1 MSGGTWIKPK
11 YQSVQPGAVTSTSTT
26 SNIDMGLGDCYA
38 IGLEVTA
45 GGTGTSPTL
54 DVVLQTS
61 FDGGTTYQDLPLR
74 FAQKTTSTNANAPE
88 WLIFRLGLGE
98 NEVALGQTTADTG
111 GSLAK
116 NCLFKPDFIKAKY
129 TIGGTSPTYTFTLH
143 ILTLPVQR
151 RA

>member
-1 MSGGTWIKPK
+1 MSGGTWIRPR
-11 YQSVQPGAVTSTSTT
+11 YQSVAVSAATSTSST
-26 SNIDMGLGDCYA
+26 SAIDMGLGDCFQ

-54 DVVLQTS
+54 DIVLQTS

-74 FAQKTTSTNANAPE
+74 FAQKTSSTNANAPE
-88 WLIFRLGLGE
+88 WLVFRLGLGE

-116 NCLFKPDFIKAKY
+116 NCLFNPHLIKAKY